1 MARPGLDSRAMG
13 TIAAGPGLPVPDAV
27 PLCFPVF
34 LNYLLADCAI
44 GEPIEYQA
52 DERASIAR
60 LSWRVSGR

>member
-1 MARPGLDSRAMG
+1 MEGLMARPGLDSRAMG

-44 GEPIEYQA
+44 GE
-52 DERASIAR
+52 D
-60 LSWRVSGR
+60 